1 LKGEIMKYPVVLN
14 VNGERY
20 EVLVPAVRTLA
31 DVLRND
37 LCLTG
42 TKIGCDMGECG
53 TCTVLVDGKAVASCL
68 MLAVDCNER
77 DILTIEGL
85 SKNGLHPI
93 QEAFIKY
100 GAVQCGFCTPGVILS
115 IKGLLD
121 RNASP
126 SDQEI
131 KESITGNLCRCT
143 GYVKILEAVRRVRS

>member
-1 LKGEIMKYPVVLN
+1 MKYPVVLN

-20 EVLVPAVRTLA
+20 EVLVSAERTLA
-31 DVLRND
+31 EVLRND

-53 TCTVLVDGKAVASCL
+53 TCTVLVDGKAVPSCL
-68 MLAVDCNER
+68 MLAVDCNES

-85 SKNGLHPI
+85 SKHGLHPI

-143 GYVKILEAVRRVRS
+143 GYVKILEAVKRMAR